1 MADLLI
7 KGIRELTAPHTIH
20 VSNVGLNGVKDGFKA
35 WDSAVGCAYE
45 VVEVPTHGRLIDAD
59 RALGRMWNALYALED
74 KREEQHGLDV
84 MERANIQDGFEAGQR
99 VVADAPTVIEAS
111 EGGEQ
116 DGKL

>member
-7 KGIRELTAPHTIH
+7 KGIRELTGPHTIH

-45 VVEVPTHGRLIDAD
+45 VVEVPAHGRLIDAD
-59 RALGRMWNALYALED
+59 RLHESMYHRAFETDGDTMWQSGCWVRYRAI
-74 KREEQHGLDV
+74 EQV
-84 MERANIQDGFEAGQR
+84 MESAA
-99 VVADAPTVIEAS
+99 TVIEAS
-111 EGGEQ
+111 EDGEQ